1 MLCVA
6 EASVQLKVLD
16 CIVGIF
22 VVLTY
27 GGFRIFS
34 INTVKFPVYLCSQV
48 LSGGKNDLQLNM
60 IYSDI

>member
-34 INTVKFPVYLCSQV
+34 INTVKLPVYLCSQV